1 MVKAID
7 AFNYWSTE
15 CLHVWLFL
23 GTPETSKEHVLS
35 GTPTL
40 HRLKLHRLYTGISI
54 TSIFS
59 VTCTAETSS
68 YLSARCL
75 STISEKPLKLLNWK
89 LFLASK
95 FKLPVLN
102 KSSETNLQCK
112 LKDKNRVVWPLTVI
126 QGLYIWYM
134 HKYSTRQWQFLT
146 LAVFIS
152 CYFRVSQIA
161 KIKKLLSVWQWC
173 IQLCNIIIVPKP
185 TTW

>member
-75 STISEKPLKLLNWK
+75 STISEKPLKLLNWQ

-95 FKLPVLN
+95 FKLL
-102 KSSETNLQCK
+102 KESSGTHLQCK
-112 LKDKNRVVWPLTVI
+112 LKNKNRVVWLLTVI
-126 QGLYIWYM
+126 QGPYIWYM
-134 HKYSTRQWQFLT
+134 HKHCTRQWQFLT

-152 CYFRVSQIA
+152 W
-161 KIKKLLSVWQWC
+161 LSVW
-173 IQLCNIIIVPKP
+173 
-185 TTW
+185 